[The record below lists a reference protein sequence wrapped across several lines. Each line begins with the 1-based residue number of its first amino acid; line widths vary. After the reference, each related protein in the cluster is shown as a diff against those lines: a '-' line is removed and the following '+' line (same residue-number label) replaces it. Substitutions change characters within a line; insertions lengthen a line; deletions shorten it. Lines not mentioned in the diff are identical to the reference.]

1 MLKTICSNT
10 VRFGTLRMGYG
21 LTQVS
26 LEEVDG
32 DRGANMILNFNIQ
45 LKGLKCGDA
54 LASLI
59 YNRSLTGILG
69 RRGFPGDGGESSGF
83 LWHRRLGNRNSLIS
97 GATRAMD
104 VPLVADH

>member
-32 DRGANMILNFNIQ
+32 DRGANMILNFNTQ
-45 LKGLKCGDA
+45 LKGIKCSDA
-54 LASLI
+54 
-59 YNRSLTGILG
+59 
-69 RRGFPGDGGESSGF
+69 
-83 LWHRRLGNRNSLIS
+83 
-97 GATRAMD
+97 
-104 VPLVADH
+104 